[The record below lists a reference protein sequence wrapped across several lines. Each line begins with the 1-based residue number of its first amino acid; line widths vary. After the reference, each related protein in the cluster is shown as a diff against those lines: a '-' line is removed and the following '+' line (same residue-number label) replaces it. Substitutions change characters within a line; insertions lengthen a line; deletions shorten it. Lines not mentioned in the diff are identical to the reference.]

1 MDGFIA
7 AIERQGVQRLVD
19 RHGMCW
25 SSTMATNRVSNE
37 EITSLSYVYGCQ
49 VGIPLTS
56 DITSVYCTLWLIQKY
71 RNTEC
76 LLEGDF
82 FKPTIY
88 GWGKT
93 CQVGVRHLK
102 LQSTP

>member
-25 SSTMATNRVSNE
+25 RSTMATNRVSNE

-56 DITSVYCTLWLIQKY
+56 DITSVYCTEMAH
-71 RNTEC
+71 TEI
-76 LLEGDF
+76 LNAYWKKIFLNPQF
-82 FKPTIY
+82 MA
-88 GWGKT
+88 
-93 CQVGVRHLK
+93 GVKHVK
-102 LQSTP
+102 SEFDI